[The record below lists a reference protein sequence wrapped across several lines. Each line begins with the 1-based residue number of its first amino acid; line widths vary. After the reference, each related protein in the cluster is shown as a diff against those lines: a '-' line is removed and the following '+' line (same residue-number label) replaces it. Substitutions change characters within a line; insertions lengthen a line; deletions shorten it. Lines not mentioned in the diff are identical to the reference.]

1 MFREKGSKIVPAG
14 DGEFKVY
21 GGGLVEYVRP
31 KTVKEGQEA
40 MNNYRAALMRLW
52 PWDHT
57 GEVLVRALE
66 DYGWLFYVGQK
77 KGQQKR
83 VILIEKLFEE
93 GIHLLLL
100 HVIVFLFLLM

>member
-1 MFREKGSKIVPAG
+1 M
-14 DGEFKVY
+14 Y

-31 KTVKEGQEA
+31 KTVKECQEA
-40 MNNYRAALMRLW
+40 MNNYRSALMRLW

-93 GIHLLLL
+93 GIVLYTCLCLL
-100 HVIVFLFLLM
+100 FD